1 MKDALKVVGAIV
13 LIGLA
18 VVLFKRGSDRA
29 SQSQDF
35 PDGVYYLCG
44 ACKHEFNMS
53 RDESADWSNAN
64 PGKTIPC
71 PKCNQNSSVR
81 AKKCPLED
89 CGRLFPIGGRDGAM
103 VLIDGKVSCPICK
116 QPLP

>member
-18 VVLFKRGSDRA
+18 VFLFKRSSDQA
-29 SQSQDF
+29 KESQDF

-44 ACKHEFNMS
+44 DCKHEFNMS
-53 RDESADWSNAN
+53 RDELADWSNAN

-71 PKCNQNSSVR
+71 PQCNKNNNVR
-81 AKKCPLED
+81 AEKCPLED
-89 CGRLFPIGGRDGAM
+89 CGRLFPIGRDGGM
-103 VLIDGKVSCPICK
+103 VLIAGKVSCPICK

>member
-29 SQSQDF
+29 NQSQDF

-44 ACKHEFNMS
+44 DCRHEFNMS

-71 PKCNQNSSVR
+71 PECNQNSSVR

-89 CGRLFPIGGRDGAM
+89 CGRLFPIGGRDGGM